1 MLPDPGPYCF
11 LRRWS
16 EVSLFVCEQL
26 QQGLS
31 LRRIGRLSQNFA
43 VVGKILFVNVAIHSR
58 PRIVEAGAHDTSA
71 GDGRQS
77 PKGAVIS
84 PTCTLV
90 IRTW

>member
-43 VVGKILFVNVAIHSR
+43 VVSKILFVNVAIHSR
-58 PRIVEAGAHDTSA
+58 PRIVEAGALPNS
-71 GDGRQS
+71 QS